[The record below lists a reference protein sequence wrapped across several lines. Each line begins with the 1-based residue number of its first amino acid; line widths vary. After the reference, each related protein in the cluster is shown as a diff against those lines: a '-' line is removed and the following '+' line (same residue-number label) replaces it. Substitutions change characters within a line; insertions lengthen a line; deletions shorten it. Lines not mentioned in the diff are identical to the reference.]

1 MEFMTLQEFN
11 NVFKRF
17 IDYYGFEKLSKEKQE
32 IYFLALKDLNKEEF
46 QTGFIR
52 IVKDRE
58 YTNFPSIA
66 EIRKYSLWLKEQD
79 IETRIHIA
87 KEKLKVAI
95 KVYGA
100 YQTVGFD
107 DPNIHAVIDSLGG
120 WLEVCTMN
128 IEDLNKFITFEFK
141 KVYRAY
147 LQVSYNINSK
157 YLGIHDKEN
166 EKENLVVVGNQKQ
179 YLDWN
184 QKNIENINLLGDHSK
199 FKAVE

>member
-1 MEFMTLQEFN
+1 MTLQEFN
-11 NVFKRF
+11 GIFKRF
-17 IDYYGFEKLSKEKQE
+17 VDYYGTEKLSKEKQE
-32 IYFLALKDLNKEEF
+32 IYFLALKDLSKEEF

-87 KEKLKVAI
+87 KEKLKAAI

-100 YQTVGFD
+100 YRTVGFD

-120 WLEVCTMN
+120 WLQVCTMN
-128 IEDLNKFITFEFK
+128 VEDLDKFITFEFK
-141 KVYRAY
+141 KVYKAY
-147 LQVSYNINSK
+147 LQVSYNIHSK

-166 EKENLVVVGNQKQ
+166 EKENLIVIGNQEQ
-179 YLDWN
+179 YLEWN
-184 QKNIENINLLGDHSK
+184 RKNTENINLLGNDEE
-199 FKAVE
+199 FKSIM

>member
-1 MEFMTLQEFN
+1 MTLQEFN
-11 NVFKRF
+11 SIFKRF
-17 IDYYGFEKLSKEKQE
+17 VDYYGIEKLSKEKQE
-32 IYFLALKDLNKEEF
+32 IYFLALKDLSREEF

-79 IETRIHIA
+79 VETRIHIA
-87 KEKLKVAI
+87 KEKLKAAI

-100 YQTVGFD
+100 YRTVGFD

-120 WLEVCTMN
+120 WIQICTMN
-128 IEDLNKFITFEFK
+128 AADLDKFITFEFK

-166 EKENLVVVGNQKQ
+166 EKENLIVVGNQEQ
-179 YLDWN
+179 YLEWN
-184 QKNIENINLLGDHSK
+184 RKNTKNINLLGDNEK
-199 FKAVE
+199 FKIIL

>member
-1 MEFMTLQEFN
+1 MTLQEFN
-11 NVFKRF
+11 IVFKKF
-17 IDYYGFEKLSKEKQE
+17 VDYYGTDKLTKEKQE
-32 IYFLALKDLNKEEF
+32 LYYLALKDLSKEDF
-46 QTGFIR
+46 LNGFIR
-52 IVKDRE
+52 LLRDRE

-107 DPNIHAVIDSLGG
+107 DPNIHAVIDIFCFLFQ
-120 WLEVCTMN
+120 VCTMN
-128 IEDLNKFITFEFK
+128 AADLEKFITFEFK
-141 KVYRAY
+141 KVYKAY

-166 EKENLVVVGNQKQ
+166 EKENLIVIGNQEQ
-179 YLDWN
+179 YLEWN
-184 QKNIENINLLGDHSK
+184 RKNTGNINLLGNNEK
-199 FKAVE
+199 FKTII

>member
-1 MEFMTLQEFN
+1 MILQEFN
-11 NVFKRF
+11 SIFKRF
-17 IDYYGFEKLSKEKQE
+17 VDYYGTEKLSKEKQE
-32 IYFLALKDLNKEEF
+32 IYFLALKDLSKEEF

-79 IETRIHIA
+79 VETRIHIA

-120 WLEVCTMN
+120 WLQVCTMN
-128 IEDLNKFITFEFK
+128 VEDLDKFITFEFK
-141 KVYRAY
+141 KVYKAY

-166 EKENLVVVGNQKQ
+166 EKENLIVIGNQEQ
-179 YLDWN
+179 YLEWN
-184 QKNIENINLLGDHSK
+184 RKNTKNINLLENNEK
-199 FKAVE
+199 FKTII

>member
-1 MEFMTLQEFN
+1 MTLQEFN
-11 NVFKRF
+11 SIFKRF
-17 IDYYGFEKLSKEKQE
+17 VDYYGTEKLSKEKQE
-32 IYFLALKDLNKEEF
+32 IYFLALKDLSKEEF

-52 IVKDRE
+52 IVKDRK

-79 IETRIHIA
+79 VETRIHIA
-87 KEKLKVAI
+87 KEKLKAAI

-120 WLEVCTMN
+120 WLQVCTMDM
-128 IEDLNKFITFEFK
+128 EDLDKFITFEFK
-141 KVYRAY
+141 KVYKAY

-166 EKENLVVVGNQKQ
+166 EKENLIVVGNQEQ
-179 YLDWN
+179 YLEWN
-184 QKNIENINLLGDHSK
+184 RKNTGNINLLGNKEK
-199 FKAVE
+199 FKTII

>member
-1 MEFMTLQEFN
+1 MTLQEFN
-11 NVFKRF
+11 SIFKRF
-17 IDYYGFEKLSKEKQE
+17 VDYYGTEKLSKEKQE
-32 IYFLALKDLNKEEF
+32 IYFLALKDLSKEEF

-87 KEKLKVAI
+87 KEKLKAAI

-120 WLEVCTMN
+120 WIQICTMN
-128 IEDLNKFITFEFK
+128 AADLDKFITFEFK
-141 KVYRAY
+141 KVYKAY

-166 EKENLVVVGNQKQ
+166 EKENLIVVGNQEQ
-179 YLDWN
+179 YLEWN
-184 QKNIENINLLGDHSK
+184 RKNTKNINLLGNNEK
-199 FKAVE
+199 FKTII